1 MTLTSVILL
10 RGLVLKPNIV
20 VPSCHLSIV
29 RHTAAKRPLLD
40 QLFQANPLR
49 T

>member
-10 RGLVLKPNIV
+10 RGLVLKPENTV
-20 VPSCHLSIV
+20 VPSHLSIV
-29 RHTAAKRPLLD
+29 CHTAKRPLLD